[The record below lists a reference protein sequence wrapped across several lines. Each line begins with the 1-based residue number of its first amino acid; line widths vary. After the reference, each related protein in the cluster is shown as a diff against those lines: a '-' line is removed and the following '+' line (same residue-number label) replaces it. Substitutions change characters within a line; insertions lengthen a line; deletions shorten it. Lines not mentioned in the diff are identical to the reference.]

1 MGQKKSLEGRSLKAH
16 SCTSRNEHY
25 VNTIQQISSIFFT
38 MQHKF
43 DSQKL
48 ETKKKKKKGINHQL
62 LLVLFSF
69 LSLKY
74 KIVREQHQSFISSSE
89 YTMGMWCVKTE
100 LKLKPCPVFN
110 PKYVPT

>member
-1 MGQKKSLEGRSLKAH
+1 MGQKKVWKVESIKAH

-48 ETKKKKKKGINHQL
+48 ETTKKKA
-62 LLVLFSF
+62 
-69 LSLKY
+69 
-74 KIVREQHQSFISSSE
+74 
-89 YTMGMWCVKTE
+89 
-100 LKLKPCPVFN
+100 
-110 PKYVPT
+110 

>member
-48 ETKKKKKKGINHQL
+48 ETTKKKA
-62 LLVLFSF
+62 
-69 LSLKY
+69 
-74 KIVREQHQSFISSSE
+74 
-89 YTMGMWCVKTE
+89 
-100 LKLKPCPVFN
+100 
-110 PKYVPT
+110 